1 MELATADTVS
11 KVDQPIELSNLLMLI
26 FQKLFLEKWRS
37 IMRQSK
43 SAELK
48 KELQILSHTF
58 ERIMDRKDAVT
69 QQLARDLE
77 ESEEQSRIAT
87 RAHQRHG

>member
-1 MELATADTVS
+1 
-11 KVDQPIELSNLLMLI
+11 
-26 FQKLFLEKWRS
+26 
-37 IMRQSK
+37 MRQSK

>member
-1 MELATADTVS
+1 
-11 KVDQPIELSNLLMLI
+11 MLI
-26 FQKLFLEKWRS
+26 DVFSLEKWRS

-48 KELQILSHTF
+48 KELEILSHTF
-58 ERIMDRKDAVT
+58 ERIMDRKDAVI